1 MPARDEYHDCVRNAL
16 VKDGW
21 SITADPYRV
30 MVGEHSVYMDLA
42 AEQVVSAEKDGRR
55 IAVEIKGFPGRSP
68 VYELEQAL
76 GQYLIYRSVLRRSD
90 PERKLYLAVPEDVFL
105 DVLQTRLGRMV
116 TADYWLEFLL
126 FDSSTEVIVRWID
139 STSTEASSGPS

>member
-30 MVGEHSVYMDLA
+30 IVGEQAVYVDLA
-42 AEQVVSAEKDGRR
+42 ADQLVSAEKDGRR

-76 GQYLIYRSVLRRSD
+76 GQFLIYRSVLRRAD
-90 PERKLYLAVPEDVFL
+90 PSRQLYLAIPEDVYR
-105 DVLQTRLGRMV
+105 DVILTQLGQMITDDYRLE
-116 TADYWLEFLL
+116 YLL
-126 FDSSTEVIVRWID
+126 FDTSAEVVSQWID
-139 STSTEASSGPS
+139 STNSGPISGPS